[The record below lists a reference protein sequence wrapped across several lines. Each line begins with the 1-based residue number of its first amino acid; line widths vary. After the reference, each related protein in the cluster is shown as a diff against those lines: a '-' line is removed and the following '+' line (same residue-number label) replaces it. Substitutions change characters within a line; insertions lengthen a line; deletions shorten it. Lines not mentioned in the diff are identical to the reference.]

1 MAMSSPREGRW
12 NKNPSAFRM
21 NSQKA
26 TRASVFVAFTPS
38 IDRIFDTTSFPIA
51 SYESA
56 STFAIRSYS
65 RFDVDQDE
73 SDGRESS
80 SCFLRT
86 SVL

>member
-1 MAMSSPREGRW
+1 
-12 NKNPSAFRM
+12 M

-65 RFDVDQDE
+65 PN
-73 SDGRESS
+73 SGYSS
-80 SCFLRT
+80 TISLIFV
-86 SVL
+86 SFW